1 MLHRAGARNGA
12 PRGST
17 FAMFIE
23 ATQEFASRITSAI
36 RSAAEATGASF
47 DYLLRTAQRESN
59 FDPEAK
65 AATSSAAGLF
75 QFIDQTWLGT
85 LKSAGPDLGY
95 GQYADAIVEAPSGQL
110 TVPDPAMRRAIMA
123 LRNDPAA
130 ASAMAGAFTQQNA
143 ASLTDRL
150 GRKPSDGELYMAH
163 FLGPSGAG
171 RLIATKRTNPNAN
184 AAAMFPEAA
193 RANRSIFYAKNGA
206 PRNVAQ
212 VYDLLAAKHR
222 DTPVAPATAPA
233 VAVAQAQSTTEASA
247 STRVARAH
255 AAFIPTG
262 ASTIM
267 AATPDAP
274 KTSAYAQ
281 ETGPVFHRLFRTEAG
296 APVSDLVSELWNAKS
311 VQFPVNMKRTAQV
324 APAASV
330 SPAAKAAAGRPLDLQ
345 QFMKSDVRDRGDA

>member
-1 MLHRAGARNGA
+1 ML
-12 PRGST
+12 
-17 FAMFIE
+17 AMFIE

-59 FDPEAK
+59 FDPQAK

-95 GQYADAIVEAPSGQL
+95 GKYADAIVETPTGQL
-110 TVPDPAMRRAIMA
+110 AVPDPAMRRAIMA

-143 ASLTDRL
+143 ATLTDRL

-171 RLIATKRTNPNAN
+171 RLIATKRANPNAN
-184 AAAMFPEAA
+184 AAAMFPDAA

-222 DTPVAPATAPA
+222 DTPVAAT
-233 VAVAQAQSTTEASA
+233 VAVAQAQPTAETAA
-247 STRVARAH
+247 STRVARGH

-262 ASTIM
+262 ASTVM

-274 KTSAYAQ
+274 ETPAYAQ

-296 APVSDLVSELWNAKS
+296 APVSDLVSELWSAKS
-311 VQFPVNMKRTAQV
+311 VQFPVNMKRSAQAV
-324 APAASV
+324 PAVSV
-330 SPAAKAAAGRPLDLQ
+330 SPAAKAAAGQPLDLQ
-345 QFMKSDVRDRGDA
+345 QFMKSGVRDRRGM